1 MGSVER
7 SFTVTMALVVL
18 LLAACTPEVDPD
30 DPPLARAWDKY
41 LYWSDLRQVVPME
54 STPEDSVAIAQ
65 RFIGNWMREQAVLR
79 AAELNL
85 AASAKDFEARLR
97 TYHNSLLTFAY
108 EDALVRQKLDTAVS
122 QQEIEEYYEKNRAN
136 FELKDNILRL
146 RWFKVREDDRRTLR
160 RLEEHFRSGSPERM
174 HEVEIWLAERGVPII
189 DRSNTWTTL
198 EALRVEMPVISEI
211 QVDVPDGGLRTV
223 LKDETVHWFVEILE
237 QRTRDSASPL
247 NMVRQDIR
255 SIIINQRK
263 LQLIERMREDLHREA
278 ILHKDIELL

>member
-18 LLAACTPEVDPD
+18 LLTACAPEVDPD

-54 STPEDSVAIAQ
+54 STVEDSVAIAQ
-65 RFIGNWMREQAVLR
+65 RFMGNWMREQAVLR

-211 QVDVPDGGLRTV
+211 QVDVPAGGLRTV
-223 LKDETVHWFVEILE
+223 LKDEAVHWFVEILE